1 MKKNNVN
8 GSAKIRPMKH
18 FFGILATFVAWV
30 SVCLVI
36 FLADVIQ
43 QTNHYKNYLFFILIM
58 SMIFIVFAMFYI
70 FIVFTRPKIVMNTK
84 YIVLIN
90 VMFVVCVALN
100 YFFSRILNE
109 YVRPFAIIALLTT
122 ILLGKRVG
130 ILSNICF
137 AMIMFF
143 SDIFCNQ
150 GTSFTVSLFAPVTI
164 NIFIGTLFVFLTNKD
179 AKRMRGLLVST
190 YLIPPVVLISFIM
203 EMMSVGV
210 VSEVVSIIF
219 WSALSPVL
227 SAILFMAILPIIEY
241 TFNVTTN
248 FRLIELVDHN
258 NELLKQMQQIA
269 PGTYNHC
276 YMVSNLA
283 ESCAYAI
290 GENTHL
296 VRAAAYY
303 HDIGKMM
310 NPEYFTENQVGV
322 NPHDKLLPEIS
333 VSFLKKHVTYG
344 VKMAKKYKLPE
355 EIVNVIA
362 EHHGTMLIKFF
373 YYKALNYTD
382 GDLPTTDFTYDGPK
396 PQSKTS
402 AIIMI
407 VDACEAA
414 LRSVDKKDIE
424 KVKKIV
430 NSVVQ
435 ERLDFN
441 QFDECD
447 ITIKEL
453 NLIKQT
459 IIDSVVGL
467 YHERIG
473 YPDIKI
479 TREGI
484 LADKGE

>member
-1 MKKNNVN
+1 MRKN
-8 GSAKIRPMKH
+8 KIDSLTRIKPMKH
-18 FFGILATFVAWV
+18 FFGILATFIACVL
-30 SVCLVI
+30 VCLFI
-36 FLADVIQ
+36 FLVDVIQ
-43 QTNHYKNYLFFILIM
+43 QTNHYEDYKFFIWVM
-58 SMIFIVFAMFYI
+58 SMIFIVFVFFYV
-70 FIVFTRPKIVMNTK
+70 FIVFTRPDIIKNTK

-90 VMFVVCVALN
+90 VMFVVCMILN
-100 YFFSRILNE
+100 YFFSIILNE

-130 ILSNICF
+130 VLSNVCF

-143 SDIFCNQ
+143 SDIYTAH
-150 GTSFTVSLFAPVTI
+150 GLIYTPAIFAPVTI
-164 NIFIGTLFVFLTNKD
+164 NILIGTLFVFLTNKD
-179 AKRMRGLLVST
+179 AKRMKCI
-190 YLIPPVVLISFIM
+190 LISLAMVIPTLIISFIM
-203 EMMSVGV
+203 EMLTGDLF
-210 VSEVVSIIF
+210 SEVLTRII
-219 WSALSPVL
+219 WSVLSPL
-227 SAILFMAILPIIEY
+227 FSAVLFMAILPVIEY
-241 TFNVTTN
+241 SFNVTTN
-248 FRLIELVDHN
+248 FRLIELVDFN
-258 NELLKQMQQIA
+258 NELLKEMQKVA

-303 HDIGKMM
+303 HDIGKMV
-310 NPEYFTENQVGV
+310 NPEYFTENQTGF

-344 VKMAKKYKLPE
+344 VKMARKYKLPE

-382 GDLPTTDFTYDGPK
+382 GDLPVTDFTYDGPK
-396 PQSKTS
+396 PQSKIS

-414 LRSVDKKDIE
+414 LRSVDKKDME

-430 NSVVQ
+430 DGVVQ

-441 QFDECD
+441 QFDECN

-453 NLIKQT
+453 NLIKHT

-479 TREGI
+479 TKDGI
-484 LADKGE
+484 EAN